1 MNKEMSN
8 AILKLESIS
17 LPRSYKDYEK
27 NFNKSI
33 ALSKSTKVKYFSGM
47 FMSIALIGLGINA
60 TINNYQLGVLGAI
73 VTLLFLILSCSL
85 LMSGTSELIVNANKS
100 KDKLTEKEFMIGEF
114 KNKTLTLNEIK
125 SINDSISLL
134 KGGLMDSEFNE
145 VLFETQKISE
155 KEIGNAYFYY
165 VLFTQYDEILNKIR
179 NDKNEKNIMIEKSNI
194 LIKE

>member
-1 MNKEMSN
+1 MSN

-17 LPRSYKDYEK
+17 LTKSYEDYEK

-33 ALSKSTKVKYFSGM
+33 VPSKSSKVKYFSGI
-47 FMSIALIGLGINA
+47 FMSIVLIGIGIHA
-60 TINNYQLGVLGAI
+60 IINNYQLGILSATI
-73 VTLLFLILSCSL
+73 MLIFLILSCSL
-85 LMSGTSELIVNANKS
+85 SLSGSYELFFNDKKS
-100 KDKLTEKEFMIGEF
+100 KEKLTKKEFMIGEF